1 MKQKNRREK
10 KRRSK
15 RQKNVTGLSSHLKWK
30 GRREKKWKKRKK
42 NRTGMAIPLAVRLI
56 FSHHL
61 RSDLSSSSSS
71 YFSLSLFLSLLFFR
85 FPYGTRRC
93 LTTASKSAL
102 SVRHLRFRLQTK
114 KDVQGRTPKW
124 PWGGGSEK
132 SFLFYLF
139 YFWRNIFNDARRSLM
154 DALFFGTRLISK
166 FKKKSRNFVAFNFYS
181 DSNEWNCLET
191 LNYSKLR

>member
-10 KRRSK
+10 KKKQTAKKCYRPLVSLEVERP
-15 RQKNVTGLSSHLKWK
+15 K
-30 GRREKKWKKRKK
+30 GKKMEEAKKKS
-42 NRTGMAIPLAVRLI
+42 NRNGDPVSGASNLFPSPALGS
-56 FSHHL
+56 F
-61 RSDLSSSSSS
+61 
-71 YFSLSLFLSLLFFR
+71 FFFFFLFLSLSLSVVTFFR

-102 SVRHLRFRLQTK
+102 SVRHLRFRLQKK